1 MFRLVLLNLLE
12 LGIIFTPLFFMP
24 SEFVL
29 AQSDDKAGDVKGDVV
44 NSKYVTITDHRYQHG
59 DLSDVITGTVINN
72 STQEIPVISIIV
84 ALYDHDDKLITTGI
98 GSADASYLPGGGNSV
113 FSINLFGLE
122 EDVVNHYTLFPGGT
136 P

>member
-1 MFRLVLLNLLE
+1 MFQLVLLKPIV
-12 LGIIFTPLFFMP
+12 LGIILAQLFFMP

-29 AQSDDKAGDVKGDVV
+29 AQSDDRDVSGDVV

-72 STQEIPVISIIV
+72 STQEIPVISVIA
-84 ALYDHDDKLITTGI
+84 ALYDKDDKLITTGI
-98 GSADASYLPGGGNSV
+98 SSADASDLPGGDNSA
-113 FSINLFGLE
+113 FSIPLFGLG
-122 EDVVNHYTLFPGGT
+122 EDVVDHYTLFPSGT